1 MADVRKLG
9 PGDEAVVQELS
20 RWVDR
25 PPHDDAGAARFL
37 ANERNHLLVAFDGK
51 EPVGMVLAHELDR
64 RHGDEWKMLL
74 YEIDVRE
81 DRRRRGIGRTLM
93 RRFGELCRE
102 RGYPLA
108 WVLTD
113 EENPRAMAF
122 YAACGGERV
131 RPDQVMFTFRA
142 EPSSAHGP

>member
-1 MADVRKLG
+1 MADVRRLAT
-9 PGDEAVVQELS
+9 GDEAVVQELS

-25 PPHDDAGAARFL
+25 PPHEDAGAARFL
-37 ANERNHLLVAFDGK
+37 ANERNHLLVAFDGD

-64 RHGDEWKMLL
+64 RHGDEPKMFL

-81 DRRRRGIGRTLM
+81 DRRRSGIGRMLM
-93 RRFGELCRE
+93 ERFGELCRE

-113 EENPRAMAF
+113 EENPTAMAF
-122 YAACGGERV
+122 YAACGSERAG
-131 RPDQVMFTFRA
+131 PEEVMFTFRA
-142 EPSSAHGP
+142 GPSSAHGC

>member
-51 EPVGMVLAHELDR
+51 EPVGMVLAHELDLGTATSGR
-64 RHGDEWKMLL
+64 CSCTRSTSAKTGDAGES
-74 YEIDVRE
+74 D
-81 DRRRRGIGRTLM
+81 GR
-93 RRFGELCRE
+93 
-102 RGYPLA
+102 
-108 WVLTD
+108 
-113 EENPRAMAF
+113 
-122 YAACGGERV
+122 
-131 RPDQVMFTFRA
+131 
-142 EPSSAHGP
+142 